1 MSNSAASTDASS
13 RSNLRVAI
21 SLAMVVVGMAM
32 LSYAAVPLYQLF
44 CQVTGFGG
52 TTQRSESDAPLEVI
66 DRPMQVG
73 FNADIDKH
81 LPWRFRPLQQEVRFK
96 VGESVLVAYEAEN
109 LSDEPITGMATY
121 NVTPHEAGRY
131 FHKVQCFCFE
141 QQTLAP
147 GQKVHM
153 PISFYIDPA
162 IDDDPNLKG
171 VNHIT
176 LSYTFFNQSRMN

>member
-1 MSNSAASTDASS
+1 MMTDSSATLPS
-13 RSNLRVAI
+13 RHNRNLAI
-21 SLAMVVVGMAM
+21 SLVMIVAGMAL

-52 TTQRSESDAPLEVI
+52 TTQRSADAEPIAVI
-66 DRPMQVG
+66 DRQISVG
-73 FNADIDKH
+73 FNADIDKN
-81 LPWRFRPLQQEVRFK
+81 LPWRFEPLQKEVRFNI
-96 VGESVLVAYEAEN
+96 GESMLVAYEAEN
-109 LSDEPITGMATY
+109 LTDEPITGMATY

-153 PISFYIDPA
+153 PISFYVDPA
-162 IDDDPNLKG
+162 IDEDPNLKK
-171 VNHIT
+171 VTHIT